1 MSGITQLDEA
11 KNENNAAQICR
22 LQDAHGIIVGR
33 PFQIKCRR
41 MATRRQNQLAKLF
54 PDKP

>member
-1 MSGITQLDEA
+1 
-11 KNENNAAQICR
+11 